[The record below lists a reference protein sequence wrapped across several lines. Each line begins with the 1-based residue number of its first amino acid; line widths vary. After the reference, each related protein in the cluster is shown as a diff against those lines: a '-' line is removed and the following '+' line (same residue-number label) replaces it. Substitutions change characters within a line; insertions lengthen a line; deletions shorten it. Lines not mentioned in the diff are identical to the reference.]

1 LGKIKVVG
9 GEMVKM
15 KKHLMLL
22 FLVFSLVLTACNS
35 NTATDKKAGD
45 TAPSSEPKQ
54 GGNVSIPIVGD
65 PIFNPWHPNA
75 YAESNIVNRIIF
87 SGLTKPGLDNA
98 PAPSLAKSWD
108 VSEDG
113 LVWTFELRD
122 DVKWHDGEQFT
133 AGDVAFTFNDLVLN
147 ESLGANGSSNY
158 KALDKVEVV
167 DDYKVE
173 FHLKRPW
180 AALPSYL
187 AFNSEIMPEHK
198 LSGKDVWNYTEFNKE
213 APVGTGPF
221 IVDKYISGQEVKLK
235 ANPEFFNGAPYLD
248 TVTYKILPDM
258 NTQIAQALS
267 NELDIFVLEDKAS
280 LKRVENANNINVVA
294 SDITR
299 YFWLVTDV
307 NDPKFEDKRVRQAI
321 LHAIDRQA
329 IIDSVLQGYGKIAD
343 AAITPDQKQYYSD
356 DVNSYDFDPEKAK
369 QLLKEVGWD
378 DTDGDG
384 ILDKDGKPFSFTFD
398 VALQGDLEQIAVL
411 VQQYLKEIGMDVDL
425 NTLEWNAMIQKNIIE
440 RDFDMLV
447 NWWSYPSDP
456 DVLAQYHSS
465 NAEKGNNIPGYKN
478 EELDKLLEEGQATG
492 DQEERAK
499 IYKKV
504 QEHMAENLPYIY
516 LWYPQEISIR
526 NKRLHDVP
534 DIYFGGTL
542 HYINEWW
549 VE

>member
-1 LGKIKVVG
+1 MKV
-9 GEMVKM
+9 
-15 KKHLMLL
+15 KKHFLL
-22 FLVFSLVLTACNS
+22 LLLVVSLVLSACS
-35 NTATDKKAGD
+35 NEASSNKTNDK
-45 TAPSSEPKQ
+45 SSSDGEPKQ

-98 PAPSLAKSWD
+98 PAPSLAKEWT

-113 LVWTFELRD
+113 LVWTFKLEEN
-122 DVKWHDGEQFT
+122 VKWHDGEKFT
-133 AGDVAFTFNDLVLN
+133 ADDVAFTFNELVLN
-147 ESLGANGSSNY
+147 ESLGANGASNY
-158 KALDKVEVV
+158 KALEKVEVV
-167 DDYKVE
+167 NDYTVA

-198 LSGKDVWNYTEFNKE
+198 LAGQDVWNFTEFNKE

-221 IVDKYISGQEVKLK
+221 IVDEYISGQQVKLK
-235 ANPEFFNGAPYLD
+235 ANKEFFNGAPHLD

-267 NELDIFVLEDKAS
+267 NELDILAMSDKAS
-280 LKRVENANNINVVA
+280 LKRVESANNLNIVA
-294 SDITR
+294 ADITR
-299 YFWLVTDV
+299 YYWISVDLE
-307 NDPKFEDKRVRQAI
+307 NPKFQDKRVRQAI
-321 LHAIDRQA
+321 LHAIDRNA

-343 AAITPDQKQYYSD
+343 AAITPDQEQYYTD
-356 DVNSYDFDPEKAK
+356 DVKSYEYDPEKAK
-369 QLLKEVGWD
+369 KLLKEVGWE

-384 ILDKDGKPFSFTFD
+384 ILDKDGEPFSFTFD
-398 VALQGDLEQIAVL
+398 IALQGDLEQMAVL
-411 VQQYLKEIGMDVDL
+411 VQQYLKEIGMDVEL
-425 NTLEWNAMIQKNIIE
+425 NTLEWNAMIQKNVIE
-440 RDFDMLV
+440 RDFDMIL

-465 NAEKGNNIPGYKN
+465 NAGTGNNIPGYKN
-478 EELDKLLEEGQATG
+478 EELDKILEKGQATN
-492 DQEERAK
+492 DPDERAK
-499 IYKKV
+499 IYKKA

-526 NKRLHDVP
+526 NKRLHGVP
-534 DIYFGGTL
+534 DVYFGGTL